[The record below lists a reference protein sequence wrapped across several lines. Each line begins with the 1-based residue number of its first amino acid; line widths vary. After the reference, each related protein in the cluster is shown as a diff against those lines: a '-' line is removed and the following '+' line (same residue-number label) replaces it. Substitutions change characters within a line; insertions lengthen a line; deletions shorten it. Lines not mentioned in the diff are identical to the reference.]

1 MEIMVWLTVGE
12 AMKLS
17 YFDTRREDG
26 VLSVRRIP
34 ARSRI
39 GLSDASHAVM
49 ATNRDSVHSPLISSA
64 SFGKEED
71 EKWLRVEERHGI
83 APVSRVG
90 SYRVAS
96 YRRPCRRVA

>member
-1 MEIMVWLTVGE
+1 
-12 AMKLS
+12 MKLS
-17 YFDTRREDG
+17 YFDTRGRT
-26 VLSVRRIP
+26 VLSVSRIP

-71 EKWLRVEERHGI
+71 EKWPRVESHRSLASARI
-83 APVSRVG
+83 ASLLTVVHVG
-90 SYRVAS
+90 E
-96 YRRPCRRVA
+96 